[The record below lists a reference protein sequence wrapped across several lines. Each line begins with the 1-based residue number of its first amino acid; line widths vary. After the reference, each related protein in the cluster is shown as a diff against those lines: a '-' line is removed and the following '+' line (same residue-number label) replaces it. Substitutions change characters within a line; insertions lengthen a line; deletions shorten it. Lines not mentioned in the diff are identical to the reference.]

1 MEEKYKTVKKYI
13 GLALYTPIL
22 VFYYYISKTYDTI
35 YSNSSSTS
43 EEFLNLKYFGGFY
56 FTGWN
61 FSGQVY
67 FLVVAVADELTI
79 LTGLSTLTNKIITTV
94 RHYLFTAI
102 VFPSTVLVGVLYWS
116 LYVMDR
122 ELVFPQSLD
131 EFYPAWITHS
141 VHSFVVVPLIIE
153 INLPKEQDY
162 DIVEFQKA
170 LPILTA
176 FVVCYQT
183 ALIAVYFLHDVWLYP
198 LFKFISWFQR
208 ILLLEM
214 LYCMTVMFLYVGIYL
229 QHLKR
234 RLTDTKFSY

>member
-61 FSGQVY
+61 FVNNPFLHLFSLKYLNLFQSGQVY

-102 VFPSTVLVGVLYWS
+102 VFPSTVLVGVLFWS

-183 ALIAVYFLHDVWLYP
+183 A
-198 LFKFISWFQR
+198 
-208 ILLLEM
+208 
-214 LYCMTVMFLYVGIYL
+214 
-229 QHLKR
+229 
-234 RLTDTKFSY
+234 